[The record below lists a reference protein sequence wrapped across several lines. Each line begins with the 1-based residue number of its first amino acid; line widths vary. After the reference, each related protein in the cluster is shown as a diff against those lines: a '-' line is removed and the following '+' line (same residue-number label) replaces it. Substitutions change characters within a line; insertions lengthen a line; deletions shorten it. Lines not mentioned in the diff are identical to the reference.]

1 MKVLPQHSRY
11 WLNTELFSQNSEGE
25 GTDIMR
31 IARLAGVRRAVSNFV
46 TILSGKN
53 VPVEFSSGAQSY
65 TDGKRVVISADD
77 DPERFDVMVGLALHE
92 ASHIL
97 LTDFR
102 FLKALE
108 PIRTR
113 LLMHRELGYNPEGKA
128 LEPSPEEAL
137 FGPVLASTLGSMVW
151 SQAGPV
157 VRGPRLMTESQALA
171 GWQMMT
177 DLQTLMNI
185 LEDRRIDKHVY
196 GRARGYRPYYQA
208 LYNRYFFTSEIG
220 KNLRFNPKWRELSVE
235 NYINRLLFAFHPDAK
250 PDAMPGL
257 QTLIDMMDMRTIERV
272 GPEHDPKY
280 TGFAGNVSPR
290 PLPLDIRNVSPPC
303 AGYIDTPAWQSTFT
317 LRNMPILWQEAT
329 KLYAQILRYASIARQ
344 NSGEKEPGSAGKDH
358 PMVDQAMQ
366 NPQALDGLP
375 NLDTGAAPVPV
386 EMDTKGKGK
395 LLREVEGEYNETK
408 AKKELQEAKKVMTGE
423 AKKKKLTKGD
433 AAAVA
438 ALEAADAQL
447 VDLKGEGVPG
457 GKCMVTRKMTDELL
471 DQEWFIFKRWN
482 WRNNTYRDGLA
493 ERTIAAGKRMGQV
506 LVHRLQVR
514 NDPVMTKQTRLAQGG
529 LDRRLL
535 AQLGMEL
542 TSVFQ
547 KSRIDTHKPA
557 MLHLSID
564 ASGSMHGKKWD
575 RVRTIATALAY
586 AGSKLS
592 SVDTVISIRG
602 GTDMAIVSV
611 IFDSRKDQFGRFVHF
626 MRILEPSGATPEG
639 LCFKATMNMVTECV
653 ATHDVYFINFSDGE
667 PAFQVYPNA
676 QLGGKGRGGRGSR
689 YPSMYYSGEV
699 AYKHTRLMVNMMR
712 DAGVRVLSYFISDY
726 ALSDTSG
733 TAQAFRWMYG
743 EDAVFVNV
751 ENAGEVIRTL
761 NKVLIKRGT

>member
-11 WLNTELFSQNSEGE
+11 WLNTDFFPQNSEGEGE

-77 DPERFDVMVGLALHE
+77 DPDRFDVMVGLALHE

-102 FLKALE
+102 FLEALA

-113 LLMHRELGYNPEGKA
+113 LMLDCEFSGPFGVELNPG
-128 LEPSPEEAL
+128 EAL
-137 FGPVLASTLGSMVW
+137 FGPVLAPTLGSISW
-151 SQAGPV
+151 SPGGAV
-157 VRGPRLMTESQALA
+157 LTESQSAAAL
-171 GWQMMT
+171 QMMS
-177 DLQTLMNI
+177 DLQTIMNI

-196 GRARGYRPYYQA
+196 GRARGYRPYYQS
-208 LYNRYFFTSEIG
+208 LYNRYFFTDEIG

-257 QTLIDMMDMRTIERV
+257 QTLIDMMDMRSIERV

-280 TGFAGNVSPR
+280 TGFAGNVSP
-290 PLPLDIRNVSPPC
+290 PC

-317 LRNMPILWQEAT
+317 YRNTPILWQEAT
-329 KLYAQILRYASIARQ
+329 KLYAQILRYAKNVSRE
-344 NSGEKEPGSAGKDH
+344 NTKEPGSAGGDH
-358 PMVDQAMQ
+358 PMVDAARQ
-366 NPQALDGLP
+366 NPQSLDGLP
-375 NLDTGAAPVPV
+375 NLDTGAGPVPV
-386 EMDTKGKGK
+386 EKDTKGKGK
-395 LLREVEGEYNETK
+395 LLREVEGKYNETK
-408 AKKELQEAKKVMTGE
+408 AKKELQEAKKVMQGE

-438 ALEAADAQL
+438 ALEAADAQM
-447 VDLKGEGVPG
+447 VDLKGEGVPS

-471 DQEWFIFKRWN
+471 SQEWFIFKHWN
-482 WRNNTYRDGLA
+482 WRDATYRHSLA
-493 ERTIAAGKRMGQV
+493 DRTIAAGKRMGQV

-557 MLHLSID
+557 MLHLSLD

-575 RVRTIATALAY
+575 KVRTIATALAY

-602 GTDMAIVSV
+602 GTDMAMVSV

-639 LCFKATMNMVTECV
+639 LCFKATMDMVTECV

-676 QLGGKGRGGRGSR
+676 QLGGKNKGRGSR

-733 TAQAFRWMYG
+733 TAQAFRRMYG